1 MIPHQLPVLTML
13 VALSAKTCTPGRSAI
28 AASMFVYR
36 ILRTIPVV
44 GVN

>member
-1 MIPHQLPVLTML
+1 MIPHQLPVLTTASR
-13 VALSAKTCTPGRSAI
+13 VEVQPCTPGRFAI
-28 AASMFVYR
+28 AASMVVYR